1 MKDMAFNL
9 TKEQMDIQKAA
20 REFAEGE
27 FRGVA
32 RDLDAR
38 ETFDDRLWKKAG
50 ELGFLAVFVD
60 EKYGGLGLGYLEQC
74 LIVEEF
80 ARVDLGI
87 AHAIES
93 TFFGTQLI
101 QLVGTEKQKER
112 YLPPICRGEMRM
124 GVAITEPDAGSDVT
138 AVSTAAVKENGAYV
152 INGNKIFIT
161 NATIAHF
168 LIVLCVTNPDHPKIH
183 ERFSTILVE
192 TNRPGYEANA
202 FHGKLSLRSSNTG
215 EVAFKGV
222 KVPQDNLLGKEG
234 RGFYNIMEF
243 FNRTRVQV
251 ASLGVGTA
259 QGALD
264 KAVAHVRRREQFGN
278 PLGTLQLVQGK
289 IAEMVTMTEAARS
302 ICYRAASKLDS
313 GTADPALSSMAKW
326 YCAEVAVKV
335 ADEAIQLHGGYGI
348 LEEYDVAHYWRNA
361 KVLEIFEG
369 TKEVEKIIIAR
380 KILRAG

>member
-1 MKDMAFNL
+1 MGFNL
-9 TKEQMDIQKAA
+9 TKEQIDIQKAA

-27 FRGVA
+27 LRPVA

-38 ETFDDRLWKKAG
+38 EAFDDRLWKKAA

-60 EKYGGLGLGYLEQC
+60 EQYGGLGLGYLEQC

-87 AHAIES
+87 AHALES

-101 QLVGTEKQKER
+101 QLAGNEKQKQE

-138 AVSTAAVKENGAYV
+138 AVTTEAIKDRGDYV

-161 NATIAHF
+161 NATLADF
-168 LIVLCVTNPDHPKIH
+168 LVVLCVTHPDHPKKH

-192 TNRPGYEANA
+192 TNRAGYEANVL
-202 FHGKLSLRSSNTG
+202 HGKLSLRPSNTG

-222 KVPQDNLLGKEG
+222 RVPLNNLLGKEG
-234 RGFYNIMEF
+234 KGFYNIMEF

-251 ASLGVGTA
+251 AALGVGTA

-264 KAVAHVRRREQFGN
+264 KAVAYVRRREQFGS
-278 PLGTLQLVQGK
+278 PLGAFQLVQGK

-313 GTADPALSSMAKW
+313 GSPDPALSSMAKW

-335 ADEAIQLHGGYGI
+335 ADDAIQLHGGYGI

-369 TKEVEKIIIAR
+369 SKEIEKIIIGR
-380 KILRAG
+380 KILGTR

>member
-1 MKDMAFNL
+1 MAFTL
-9 TKEQMDIQKAA
+9 TKEQIDIQKAA

-27 FRGVA
+27 LRAVA

-38 ETFDDRLWKKAG
+38 ETFDDRLWKKAA

-80 ARVDLGI
+80 ARVDLGL
-87 AHAIES
+87 AHALES
-93 TFFGTQLI
+93 TFFGSQLI
-101 QLVGTEKQKER
+101 QLAGNEKQKER
-112 YLPPICRGEMRM
+112 YLPALCSGEMRM

-138 AVSTAAVKENGAYV
+138 SVSTQAIKDGGDYV

-161 NATIAHF
+161 NATLADF
-168 LIVLCVTNPDHPKIH
+168 LIVLCVTNPDHPKKH
-183 ERFSTILVE
+183 ERFSTIFVE
-192 TNRPGYEANA
+192 TNRAGYKANA
-202 FHGKLSLRSSNTG
+202 FHGKLSLKPSNTG

-222 KVPQDNLLGKEG
+222 RVPLDNLLGKEG

-259 QGALD
+259 QGALE
-264 KAVAHVRRREQFGN
+264 KAVAHVRRREQFGS
-278 PLGTLQLVQGK
+278 PLGAFQLVQGK

-313 GTADPALSSMAKW
+313 GFPDPALSSMAKW

-369 TKEVEKIIIAR
+369 SKEIEKIIIGK
-380 KILRAG
+380 KILGTR

>member
-1 MKDMAFNL
+1 MCFNL
-9 TKEQMDIQKAA
+9 TKEQIDIQKAA

-27 FRGVA
+27 LRPVA

-38 ETFDDRLWKKAG
+38 EAFDDRLWKKAA

-60 EKYGGLGLGYLEQC
+60 EQYGGLGLGYLEQC

-87 AHAIES
+87 AHALES

-101 QLVGTEKQKER
+101 QLAGNEKQKQE

-138 AVSTAAVKENGAYV
+138 AVTTEAIKDRGDYV

-161 NATIAHF
+161 NATLADF
-168 LIVLCVTNPDHPKIH
+168 LVVLCVTHPDHPKKH

-192 TNRPGYEANA
+192 TNRAGYEANVL
-202 FHGKLSLRSSNTG
+202 HGKLSLRPSNTG

-222 KVPQDNLLGKEG
+222 RVPLNNLLGKEG
-234 RGFYNIMEF
+234 KGFYNIMEF

-251 ASLGVGTA
+251 AALGVGTA

-264 KAVAHVRRREQFGN
+264 KAVAYVRRREQFGS
-278 PLGTLQLVQGK
+278 PLGAFQLVQGK

-302 ICYRAASKLDS
+302 LCYRAASKLDS
-313 GTADPALSSMAKW
+313 KSPDPALSSMAKW

-335 ADEAIQLHGGYGI
+335 ADDAIQLHGGYGI

-369 TKEVEKIIIAR
+369 SKEIEKIIIGR
-380 KILRAG
+380 KILGTR

>member
-1 MKDMAFNL
+1 MSFSL
-9 TKEQMDIQKAA
+9 SKEQLDIQKAA

-27 FRGVA
+27 IRPVA
-32 RDLDAR
+32 RELDSQ
-38 ETFDDRLWKKAG
+38 EKFDDRIWKKAA

-60 EKYGGLGLGYLEQC
+60 EKYGGLGMGYLEQC

-87 AHAIES
+87 AHALES
-93 TFFGTQLI
+93 TFFGSQLI
-101 QLVGTEKQKER
+101 QLAGSEKQKER
-112 YLPPICRGEMRM
+112 YLPSLCRGDMRM
-124 GVAITEPDAGSDVT
+124 GVAITEPNAGSDVT
-138 AVSTAAVKENGAYV
+138 SVTTQATKDGGDYV

-161 NATIAHF
+161 NATLADF
-168 LIVLCVTNPDHPKIH
+168 LIVLCVTNPDHPKKH

-192 TNRPGYEANA
+192 TNRAGYEANA
-202 FHGKLSLRSSNTG
+202 FHGKLSLKPSNTG

-222 KVPQDNLLGKEG
+222 RVPLENLLGIEG

-251 ASLGVGTA
+251 AALGVGTA

-264 KAVAHVRRREQFGN
+264 KAVAYVRRREQFGS
-278 PLGTLQLVQGK
+278 PLGAFQLVQGK

-313 GTADPALSSMAKW
+313 GAADPALSSMAKW
-326 YCAEVAVKV
+326 YSAEVAVKV

-369 TKEVEKIIIAR
+369 SKEIEKIIIGR
-380 KILRAG
+380 KIIGVK

>member
-1 MKDMAFNL
+1 MSFTL
-9 TKEQMDIQKAA
+9 SKEQLDIQKAA

-27 FRGVA
+27 IRPIA
-32 RDLDAR
+32 RDLDSK
-38 ETFDDRLWKKAG
+38 EMFDDRLWKKAA

-87 AHAIES
+87 AQAIES
-93 TFFGTQLI
+93 CFFGSQLI
-101 QLVGTEKQKER
+101 QLAGTEEQKER
-112 YLPPICRGEMRM
+112 YLPAICSGEMRM

-138 AVSTAAVKENGAYV
+138 SVATEAIKEGGEYV
-152 INGNKIFIT
+152 ISGNKIFIT
-161 NATIAHF
+161 NATLADF
-168 LIVLCVTNPDHPKIH
+168 LIVLCVTHPDHPKKH

-192 TNRPGYEANA
+192 TNRPGYEANVL
-202 FHGKLSLRSSNTG
+202 HGKLSLRPSNTG

-222 KVPQDNLLGKEG
+222 RVPVRNLLGKEG

-251 ASLGVGTA
+251 AALGVGTA

-264 KAVAHVRRREQFGN
+264 KAVAYVRRREQFGS
-278 PLGTLQLVQGK
+278 PLGAFQLVQGK

-313 GTADPALSSMAKW
+313 GAADPALSSMAKW
-326 YCAEVAVKV
+326 YSAEVAVKV

-369 TKEVEKIIIAR
+369 SKEIEKIIIGR
-380 KILRAG
+380 KILGR